1 MLEEAKAVMR
11 RWRDVPAE
19 ELLEMTKKLGKVLP
33 DADPYWINW
42 NAMLFR
48 RGIEP

>member
-1 MLEEAKAVMR
+1 
-11 RWRDVPAE
+11 
-19 ELLEMTKKLGKVLP
+19 MTKKLGRVLP
-33 DADPYWINW
+33 DMDPYWINW